1 MAGGYLNGT
10 VTFAANGDRNRARN
24 AITQYVGTWNAANP
38 TMPLTGTA
46 TDFQYQYPADDEDFP
61 GVSSRAL
68 AVSYTSPD
76 YAAIEAAQNAIA
88 ANINANA
95 VRQIVSLGT
104 GRIL

>member
-1 MAGGYLNGT
+1 MAGGFLNGT
-10 VTFAANGDRNRARN
+10 VTFASNGDRNRARN
-24 AITQYVGTWNAANP
+24 AIGQYVGAWNAGHP
-38 TMPLTGTA
+38 TAPLTGTA

-61 GVSSRAL
+61 GVNSRAL

-88 ANINANA
+88 ADVNANA
-95 VRQIVSLGT
+95 VRQIISLGT